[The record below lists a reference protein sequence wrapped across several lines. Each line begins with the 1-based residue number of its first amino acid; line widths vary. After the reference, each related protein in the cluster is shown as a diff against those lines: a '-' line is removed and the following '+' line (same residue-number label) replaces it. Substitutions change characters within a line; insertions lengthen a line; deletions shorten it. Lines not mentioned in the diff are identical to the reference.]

1 MNKLGKYVL
10 NVLISL
16 DQLGNSLLLGDPDET
31 ISSRIG
37 RIKRKWGGSIP
48 WGRPVTK
55 TTDWVLDKIDPNHS
69 LDAIESDEGKEGL
82 ADRPEEKMVKK

>member
-1 MNKLGKYVL
+1 MSHLGKYIM

-37 RIKRKWGGSIP
+37 RIKRKWGGRIP
-48 WGRPVTK
+48 WRRPVTRIA
-55 TTDWVLDKIDPNHS
+55 DWVLEQIDPGHS
-69 LDAIESDEGKEGL
+69 LNAIEPDEGADGL
-82 ADRPEEKMVKK
+82 VDKP